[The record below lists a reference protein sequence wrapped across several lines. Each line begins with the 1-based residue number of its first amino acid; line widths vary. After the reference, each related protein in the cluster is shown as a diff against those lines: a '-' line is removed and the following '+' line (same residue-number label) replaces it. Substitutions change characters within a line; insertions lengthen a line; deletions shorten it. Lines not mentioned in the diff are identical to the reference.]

1 MLRELLILGYAAT
14 VGFVASGIVAS
25 LYQLLTSQPAKFA
38 LLGKSALAAF
48 STFIFCAVTGPV
60 IIMNRALSARR
71 TEKEPVGWLF
81 GSAFVALLWSC
92 CSGIV
97 VLGFAL
103 SLRDSLV

>member
-1 MLRELLILGYAAT
+1 VLRELVILGYAAT

-25 LYQLLTSQPAKFA
+25 FYQLLTSQPAKFA
-38 LLGKSALAAF
+38 LLGKSVLAAVT
-48 STFIFCAVTGPV
+48 TFAFCAVSGPM
-60 IIMNRALSARR
+60 IIMDRALKARK
-71 TEKEPVGWLF
+71 EKEPVGWLF

-103 SLRDSLV
+103 SLKDSFV